1 MTHGDEYALVTFIDA
16 RIDEDDRSADW
27 CVNDVPEANLEKDSE
42 LATGWDEWGRRVG
55 MLKPARIRAEVAF
68 KRALVARLA
77 VPDPHETGE
86 PCPECLT
93 LRQLAAV
100 YAGHPDYRQEW
111 AP

>member
-1 MTHGDEYALVTFIDA
+1 MSDNPVMDETGDYALVAFLNA
-16 RIDEDDRSADW
+16 RIDEDEESARSA
-27 CVNDVPEANLEKDSE
+27 
-42 LATGWDEWGRRVG
+42 RV
-55 MLKPARIRAEVAF
+55 LRDVAF

-77 VPDPHETGE
+77 VPDPHQPGE